1 MKSRIFLVCA
11 ALATG
16 ALLAGVSD
24 AEDQAVAPTAAATQ
38 SAAGTAE
45 SAPAGDDGKAASKL
59 AKARAWWAYQAP
71 RKTALPDVHTP
82 SWVRTPV
89 DAFVLAQLDAKGLK
103 PNPEADRVTLIRRVT
118 LDVTGL
124 VPTPEEVTAFVNDRS
139 DDAYGKLVERLLASP
154 HYGERWGRRWLD
166 LTRYADSD
174 GYNTDGT
181 RPNAWRYR
189 DYVVK
194 AFNDDKPYDQ
204 FIREQIAGDELWP
217 DRKDTLVATGF
228 LRNLPDEINARD
240 LNLKK
245 QEIANDLTDTVG
257 TVFLGTTV
265 GCAQC
270 HNHKF
275 DPISTR
281 EYYQLQAYF
290 VNTSFRDDVQP
301 LEGKALEDYKAQKA
315 RWEEATKEIRAQ
327 QEAILKP
334 TIDKLESDR
343 LSGFVPATRD
353 AITKPESQRDA
364 YERWIYHRSLWT
376 MTGRTRN
383 AVNQLKEKEP
393 EAYEKYQKLDAELK
407 KFDRLKPREPGW
419 ISTATELEHAD
430 SPITHV
436 LFKGI
441 YDRPQDQV
449 EPAVP
454 AVLTADGQPEIRPT
468 AKSSGRRTA
477 IANWIA
483 SANNPVTSRVFVNR
497 TWAQYF
503 GHGIVETVSDFG
515 HMGQKPTHPELL
527 DWLAL
532 NFVEHGWSVKQLQRQ
547 ILLSSTYR
555 QSSASRQD
563 AAELDPT
570 DRLLW
575 SFPRQRL
582 DAEEIRDSLLAASG
596 LLEDKLGGPAVFP
609 PVPAQLDN
617 LNAWKVSDNP
627 HDHFRRSLYIFVRR
641 NTPYPFLDTFD
652 WANPQIVHS
661 RREVTTTAPQ
671 ALALV
676 NSEVV
681 YQYSQELAGR
691 VLREV
696 GDNDAARLDR
706 LYQLLLSRTPEREEK
721 QALLTFLDTQQ
732 KTLQK
737 QLASGKKVVAPA
749 GYRETPEVVA
759 NLEGLYR
766 NLYGRTPDKFE
777 RAALLSYLDTKQERP
792 KKAGDSDDGGD
803 AIAADD
809 SAATAERKNDAA
821 RDARAAA
828 FVDLVHA
835 VANSN
840 EFIYRF

>member
-1 MKSRIFLVCA
+1 MKKTLFACVAA
-11 ALATG
+11 ALG
-16 ALLAGVSD
+16 ALAVTVWAAD
-24 AEDQAVAPTAAATQ
+24 DKPAAAEDAKTPAA
-38 SAAGTAE
+38 
-45 SAPAGDDGKAASKL
+45 KL
-59 AKARAWWAYQAP
+59 AKARSWWAYQAP
-71 RKTALPDVHTP
+71 QKVAPPVVKDQK
-82 SWVRTPV
+82 WVRTPI
-89 DAFVLAQLDAKGLK
+89 DAFVLAQLEAKGLQ
-103 PNPEADRVTLIRRVT
+103 PNPEADRATLIRRVT
-118 LDVTGL
+118 LDAWGL
-124 VPTPEEVTAFVNDRS
+124 VPTPEEVAAFLNDKS
-139 DDAYGKLVERLLASP
+139 VDAYEKVVDRLLSSP

-217 DRKDTLVATGF
+217 DRKDTLIATGF

-290 VNTSFRDDVQP
+290 VNTSFRDDIQS
-301 LEGKALEDYKAQKA
+301 LSGKPLEDYKAQLAK
-315 RWEEATKEIRAQ
+315 WEEATKDIRAQ
-327 QEAILKP
+327 QEALLKP

-353 AITKPESQRDA
+353 AITKPEAERDA

-407 KFDRLKPREPGW
+407 KFDKQKPRDPGL
-419 ISTATELEHAD
+419 ISTATELGHAD
-430 SPITHV
+430 SPVTHV

-441 YDRPQDQV
+441 YDRPQEQV

-454 AVLTADGQPEIRPT
+454 AVLSDTQPEIKPT
-468 AKSSGRRTA
+468 ATSSGRRTA

-483 SANNPVTSRVFVNR
+483 SASNPMTSRVFVNR
-497 TWAQYF
+497 VWGQYF
-503 GHGIVETVSDFG
+503 GHGIVDTVSDFG
-515 HMGQKPTHPELL
+515 HMGQKPSHPELL
-527 DWLAL
+527 DWLAV
-532 NFVEHGWSVKQLQRQ
+532 NFLEHGWSVKQLQRQ

-555 QSSASRQD
+555 QSSATRPEALEVD
-563 AAELDPT
+563 AT

-596 LLEDKLGGPAVFP
+596 LLEDKIGGPAVFP

-627 HDHFRRSLYIFVRR
+627 HDHFRRSLYVFVRR
-641 NTPYPFLDTFD
+641 NTPYPLLDTFD

-691 VLREV
+691 VIREA
-696 GDNDAARLDR
+696 GDSEAARIDW
-706 LYQLLLSRTPEREEK
+706 LYQLLLARTPDQTEK
-721 QALLTFLDTQQ
+721 TALLAFLDSQQ

-749 GYRETPEVVA
+749 GYRESPEVVA

-766 NLYGRTPDKFE
+766 SLYGRTPDKFE
-777 RAALLSYLDTKQERP
+777 RAALVSYLDSKQDKP
-792 KKAGDSDDGGD
+792 KKVADSDDGGD
-803 AIAADD
+803 AIATDD
-809 SAATAERKNDAA
+809 GAAPATARKNDLAK
-821 RDARAAA
+821 DARAAA

>member
-1 MKSRIFLVCA
+1 MKKTLF
-11 ALATG
+11 
-16 ALLAGVSD
+16 ALLAALLGVL
-24 AEDQAVAPTAAATQ
+24 AVTVWAADDTPAAADKPVTDKPAADKP
-38 SAAGTAE
+38 AAGDEAK
-45 SAPAGDDGKAASKL
+45 SPAAKL
-59 AKARAWWAYQAP
+59 AKARAWWAYQP
-71 RKTALPDVHTP
+71 PHKVALPAVKNDR
-82 SWVRTPV
+82 WVRTPV
-89 DAFVLAQLDAKGLK
+89 DAFVLAQLEAKGLQ
-103 PNPEADRVTLIRRVT
+103 PNGEADRATLIRRAT
-118 LDVTGL
+118 LDAWGL
-124 VPTPEEVTAFVNDRS
+124 VPTPEEVTAFVNDKS
-139 DDAYGKLVERLLASP
+139 ADAYPKLVDRLLSSP
-154 HYGERWGRRWLD
+154 RYGERWGRRWLD

-217 DRKDTLVATGF
+217 DRKDALVATGF

-290 VNTSFRDDVQP
+290 VNTSFRDDIQS
-301 LEGKALEDYKAQKA
+301 LSGKPLEDYKAQLAK
-315 RWEEATKEIRAQ
+315 WEDATKDLRAQ
-327 QEAILKP
+327 QEALLKP

-343 LSGFVPATRD
+343 LSGFVPATRE
-353 AITKPESQRDA
+353 AITKPEAERNA

-376 MTGRTRN
+376 MSGRTRN
-383 AVNQLKEKEP
+383 AVNQLKEKDP
-393 EAYEKYQKLDAELK
+393 DAYEKYQKLDAELK
-407 KFDRLKPREPGW
+407 KFDKLKPRDPGL
-419 ISTATELEHAD
+419 ISTASELDHAD
-430 SPITHV
+430 APETHV

-441 YDRPQDQV
+441 YDRPQEAVQ
-449 EPAVP
+449 PGVP
-454 AVLTADGQPEIRPT
+454 AVLGDSQPVIQPT
-468 AKSSGRRTA
+468 ATSSGRRTA

-483 SANNPVTSRVFVNR
+483 SAGNPLTSRVFVNR
-497 TWAQYF
+497 VWTQYF

-515 HMGQKPTHPELL
+515 HMGQKPSHPELL

-532 NFVEHGWSVKQLQRQ
+532 DFVEHGWSVKQLQRQ

-555 QSSASRQD
+555 QSSATRPEALEVD
-563 AAELDPT
+563 AT

-575 SFPRQRL
+575 AFPRQRL

-596 LLEDKLGGPAVFP
+596 LLEEKIGGPAVFP

-617 LNAWKVSDNP
+617 LNAWKVSENP
-627 HDHFRRSLYIFVRR
+627 HDHFRRSLYVFVRR
-641 NTPYPFLDTFD
+641 NTPYPLLDTFD

-671 ALALV
+671 ALTLV

-691 VLREV
+691 VIREA
-696 GDNDAARLDR
+696 GDNEGARIDR
-706 LYQLLLSRTPEREEK
+706 LYQLLLARTPDKDEK
-721 QALLTFLDTQQ
+721 SALLAFLDSQQ

-737 QLASGKKVVAPA
+737 QLAAGKKVVAPA
-749 GYRETPEVVA
+749 GYRESPEVVA

-766 NLYGRTPDKFE
+766 SLYGRTPDKFE
-777 RAALLSYLDTKQERP
+777 RAALVSYLDSKQEKP
-792 KKAGDSDDGGD
+792 KKVADSDDGGD

-809 SAATAERKNDAA
+809 ATAGGAGRRGDPA